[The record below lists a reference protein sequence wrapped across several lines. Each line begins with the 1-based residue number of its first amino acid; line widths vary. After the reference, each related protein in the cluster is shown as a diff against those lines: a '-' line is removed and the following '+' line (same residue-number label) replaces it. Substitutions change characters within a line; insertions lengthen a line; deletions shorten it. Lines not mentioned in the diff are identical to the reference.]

1 MRIVRLLIAFL
12 GLVAAPLA
20 AQSPFGDVAAMDDAA
35 LAQERGGILLPG
47 GIDLDIAVLQETRID
62 GELVLRSSYMLAES
76 GPIVSVEQVSKDASV
91 ISALDE
97 TGSLVL
103 IEVPGTQVAHLAG
116 AATGSV
122 IANEANNRTISTVT
136 MVDIDLSRMAVGQI
150 GSLIPTLGSLAEETA
165 SFGY

>member
-1 MRIVRLLIAFL
+1 MRVVRLLIAFL

-20 AQSPFGDVAAMDDAA
+20 AQSPFGDVVAMDDAA

-76 GPIVSVEQVSKDASV
+76 GPIVSVEQVSEDASV

-103 IEVPGTQVAHLAG
+103 
-116 AATGSV
+116 
-122 IANEANNRTISTVT
+122 
-136 MVDIDLSRMAVGQI
+136 
-150 GSLIPTLGSLAEETA
+150 
-165 SFGY
+165 